1 MDEQTAQ
8 FLRALSRLC
17 GWIYTLSWSASFYPQ
32 PLLNW
37 KRKSTHGLAIDFPLL
52 NVVGFTSY
60 TISTACFL
68 TSRVVRE
75 QYAARHHGL
84 EPTVRL
90 NDLVFG
96 VHAII
101 LVTLTYTQFYPML
114 WRFQV
119 SWRQRA
125 SAPVVGLCWGCFLSV
140 IVVMLLIWYR
150 NGFGHQQALDW
161 AWIDIL
167 YTLGYIKLVV
177 TFVKY
182 IPQAF
187 VNFKRKS
194 TEGWSIYQ
202 ILFDL
207 TGGVLSM
214 VQLVIDASFQS
225 DWSGI
230 TGNPLKFGLS
240 VVSTAFDLLF
250 MVQHYLLY
258 RSPVGQVKDS
268 EHEPLLAEPGQVT

>member
-1 MDEQTAQ
+1 M
-8 FLRALSRLC
+8 
-17 GWIYTLSWSASFYPQ
+17 
-32 PLLNW
+32 
-37 KRKSTHGLAIDFPLL
+37 
-52 NVVGFTSY
+52 GFASY
-60 TISTACFL
+60 TTSTALFL
-68 TSRVVRE
+68 YSSVIRD

-96 VHAII
+96 AHAVV
-101 LVTLTYTQFYPML
+101 LVALTYSQFYPKL

-125 SAPVVGLCWGCFLSV
+125 SAPILALCWGCLLALVV
-140 IVVMLLIWYR
+140 ILLLIWYR
-150 NGFGHQQALDW
+150 NGFEHQDPLDW
-161 AWIDIL
+161 TWIDIV
-167 YTLGYIKLVV
+167 YAFGFIKLAV

-202 ILFDL
+202 ILFDV

-214 VQLVIDASFQS
+214 TQLVIDASFQD

-240 VVSTAFDLLF
+240 VVSIAFDLLF
-250 MVQHYLLY
+250 IVQHYILY
-258 RSPVGQVKDS
+258 RSSSEQAKDS
-268 EHEPLLAEPGQVT
+268 EQEPLLAQSSTLP